1 MTGGAPTIHD
11 VAARAGVSIRTV
23 SRVLN
28 RSTKVNGE
36 TRGRIEAAIAALGFV
51 PSLRARALATGR
63 SFLIGLVH
71 DDPNALVLDAV
82 QRGLVAAASARGYEM
97 VVHPAQGAGDLL
109 VADIAAFTHRTRVD
123 GLILLPPV
131 CETPGLAVSLSTPA
145 IALAAARIEGFAT
158 MLVSDEREA
167 AGAVARHLM
176 SLGHRR
182 IGFVSGPPTLLSAS
196 ERRAGFADALAAA
209 GVPLD
214 PALSV
219 AGDYRSDSGVAAG
232 EALLVRSDRPTAIF
246 ASNDMMA
253 AGVLKVAARRGLSVP
268 GALSV
273 AGFDGSALATML
285 TPALTTVVRPLADM
299 AARAADRLIDRIE
312 GGEAT
317 GDLSATLTLSVGE
330 STGPAPA

>member
-1 MTGGAPTIHD
+1 MTGAPTIHD

-28 RSTKVNGE
+28 RSTKVNGD
-36 TRGRIEAAIAALGFV
+36 TQARIEAAIAALGFT

-82 QRGLVAAASARGYEM
+82 QRGIVAAASARGYEM
-97 VVHPAQGAGDLL
+97 VVHPAQGAAL
-109 VADIAAFTHRTRVD
+109 VEDVAAFARRTRVD

-131 CETPGLAVSLSTPA
+131 CETPGLPASLGIPA
-145 IALAAARIEGFAT
+145 IALAAARIAGYAT
-158 MLVSDEREA
+158 MLVSDERAA
-167 AGAVARHLM
+167 AGKVADHLL

-182 IGFVSGPPTLLSAS
+182 IGFVGGPPGLLSAT
-196 ERRAGFADALAAA
+196 EREAGFVAALAAA

-214 PALSV
+214 PALRI
-219 AGDYRSDSGVAAG
+219 AGDYRFDSGIAAG
-232 EALLVRSDRPTAIF
+232 EALLARPDRPSAIF
-246 ASNDMMA
+246 AANDVMA
-253 AGVLKVAARRGLSVP
+253 AGVLKVASRRGIAVP

-273 AGFDGSALATML
+273 AGFDGSTLATML
-285 TPALTTVVRPLADM
+285 TPALTTVARPLGEM
-299 AARAADRLIDRIE
+299 AARAADRLIDAIE
-312 GGEAT
+312 GVETA

-330 STGPAPA
+330 STGPAPE